1 MFTSSQVCV
10 LLTGLFDESWFD
22 NLTTS
27 NKNIIHLYIW
37 KLIDKPT
44 NITNK
49 SWDVLAT
56 CRREHLHQESVRFAN
71 AKTFYTHHK
80 SCTGTCS
87 LCKGITASQTYAY
100 TIVRTMQQ
108 CMLRCV
114 WFLCQVRLASTG
126 GSSLPVTWSSP
137 HFYLKHNTTQDYGSA
152 KRVGV

>member
-1 MFTSSQVCV
+1 MSQNS
-10 LLTGLFDESWFD
+10 FENIIKSI
-22 NLTTS
+22 
-27 NKNIIHLYIW
+27 KNIIHLYIW

-44 NITNK
+44 SITNK

-114 WFLCQVRLASTG
+114 CGFSVKWGLQVLVAAAYLWHVPLLISIRIKLHASFSQVKLEITCVCN
-126 GSSLPVTWSSP
+126 LHVM
-137 HFYLKHNTTQDYGSA
+137 Y
-152 KRVGV
+152 R